1 MRYLCLGYY
10 APERFDALTEA
21 DRTAL
26 AERCRPH
33 DQAFHATGKVSTVAT
48 LTHGV
53 GACIRPTASGPS
65 VTDGPFAEAKEVVGS
80 YFLIEA
86 DGLEEAVRIASLH
99 PAAKI
104 GEELGF
110 SMEVR
115 PIERVWVEDGVFVG
129 SEA

>member
-10 APERFDALTEA
+10 APERFDTLSEPE
-21 DRTAL
+21 RKAL

-33 DQAFHATGKVSTVAT
+33 DEAFFATGKVSTVAT
-48 LTHGV
+48 LAHGA
-53 GACIRPTASGPS
+53 GAHIRPTGSAPS

-80 YFLIEA
+80 YYLIEA

-99 PAAKI
+99 PAARI

-129 SEA
+129 PEA

>member
-10 APERFDALTEA
+10 APERFDALSEA
-21 DRTAL
+21 ERQAL

-33 DQAFHATGKVSTVAT
+33 DEAFNATGKVVTVAT
-48 LTHGV
+48 LDHGA
-53 GACIRPTASGPS
+53 GAHIRPTRSGPS

-80 YFLIEA
+80 YFLLEA
-86 DGLEEAVRIASLH
+86 DDLDEAVRIASLH
-99 PAAKI
+99 PAARI

-115 PIERVWVEDGVFVG
+115 PIERVWVEDGVFG
-129 SEA
+129 GPEA

>member
-10 APERFDALTEA
+10 SPERFDALSED
-21 DRTAL
+21 DRKAL

-33 DQAFHATGKVSTVAT
+33 DEAFNATGKVVAVAS
-48 LTHGV
+48 LEHGK
-53 GACIRPTASGPS
+53 GAHIRPTASGPS
-65 VTDGPFAEAKEVVGS
+65 VTDGPFAEAREVVGS

-86 DGLEEAVRIASLH
+86 DDLEEAVRIASLH
-99 PAAKI
+99 PAARI
-104 GEELGF
+104 GREMGF

-129 SEA
+129 HET